1 MGAHPDIPEQDNA
14 ARRGFLHGMRDGLP
28 FMVIGFPFGLVFG
41 VVATE
46 AGLTPAQTMGFSAGV
61 LGGAS
66 QFAALQMM
74 AESAPVVIVILTA
87 IMVNLRMAMYSAS
100 LAPHLA
106 DVPLWKRVVTCHL
119 LLDQSYAVSILRF
132 EQGRPMPPEARLT
145 YFAGTALPMVA
156 TWLAGSW
163 AGATLGTA
171 VPPGLPLDFAVPIT
185 FLALIGPMLRSAA
198 HVAAAFVSVALALLL
213 AWMPWNLGLLIA
225 AIAAMV
231 TGAQIEAWTLRSA
244 ARHRDDAR

>member
-1 MGAHPDIPEQDNA
+1 MAASPPEPAVENP
-14 ARRGFLHGMRDGLP
+14 ARRGMREGMRDGLP
-28 FMVIGFPFGLVFG
+28 FMVVGFPFGLVFG

-46 AGLTPAQTMGFSAGV
+46 AGLTPAQVMGFSIGV

-66 QFAALQMM
+66 QFAAVQMLV
-74 AESAPVVIVILTA
+74 ESAPIIVVVLTA
-87 IMVNLRMAMYSAS
+87 VMVNMRMAMYSAS
-100 LAPHLA
+100 LAPHLV
-106 DVPLWKRVVTCHL
+106 DVPLWKRALGCHL

-132 EQGRPMPPEARLT
+132 EQGRPLPPEARLT

-171 VPPGLPLDFAVPIT
+171 IPPGLPLDFAVPIT

-213 AWMPWNLGLLIA
+213 AWMPWNLGLLLA
-225 AIAAMV
+225 ALAAMI
-231 TGAQIEAWTLRSA
+231 TGAQVETRI
-244 ARHRDDAR
+244 ARRAEQARRDAP